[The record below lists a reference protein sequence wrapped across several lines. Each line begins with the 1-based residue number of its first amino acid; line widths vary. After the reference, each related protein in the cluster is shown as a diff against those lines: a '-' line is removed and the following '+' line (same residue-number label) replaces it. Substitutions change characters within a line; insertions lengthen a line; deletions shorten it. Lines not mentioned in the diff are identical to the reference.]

1 MLRAPS
7 ACSSARA
14 WTTDTTA
21 VKMRLERSSSPL
33 FSAPLSEKKESKQEK
48 ESSTHGMEAKSL
60 PAAFRK
66 FLRENGVDEESYTA
80 AFQFLDCRYIR

>member
-1 MLRAPS
+1 M
-7 ACSSARA
+7 
-14 WTTDTTA
+14 
-21 VKMRLERSSSPL
+21 M
-33 FSAPLSEKKESKQEK
+33 SEKKESKQEK